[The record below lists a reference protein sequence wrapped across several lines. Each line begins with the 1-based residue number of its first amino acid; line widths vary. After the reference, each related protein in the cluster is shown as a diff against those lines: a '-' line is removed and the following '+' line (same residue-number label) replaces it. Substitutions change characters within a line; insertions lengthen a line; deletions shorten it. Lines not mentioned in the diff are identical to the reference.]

1 MERFFKIIIRNI
13 CIIIFIYTINGA
25 SFANNVFIPF
35 EKSEEKFN
43 IGLTEK
49 DEIIFKNIK
58 KDLKNKKFSD
68 AFVKTSKIDDNT
80 NRDLIQT
87 IIMAEGFKEI
97 NVLSYKNFTNL
108 IIFNTSNSYLPF
120 FDKFHSKIERYYIN
134 NSNAK
139 YEDVKE
145 YFNKFKP
152 KNVNTYIKLLK
163 QEDDFTFENYTGE
176 ELEERKNKINKK
188 IIDVWFNEE
197 FSNEANI
204 LFYNKYKFI
213 IKEENLIKKMELLS
227 FDSNKDKLKNLL
239 NILKNNDYKALF
251 NAIIELDSNPKHIS
265 NVIKK
270 VPKRLRE
277 NEALAF
283 AKAKYYRKNKKD
295 KEVLKILYSMKDTI
309 SQYPTK
315 WWLYR
320 HIYIRNLIRDKE
332 YKKAYYIAAN
342 HGKLNR
348 VDTYDAEWLSGWIV
362 LVFLNK
368 PQIALEHFNYIFNN
382 SSYPVSLSKASYWL
396 GRTYQKLD
404 NKKQMMYWYKKSA
417 EFSLTFYGQM
427 SSNVLSSLKNN
438 EDYDIKIPE
447 MPKISNANIA
457 ENNKII
463 RFAHFYYKYLGENER
478 AFDLFKKAINNAN
491 SDDEVIYTINLV
503 STFDNY
509 NFLISLAKI
518 ANYKKV
524 YFVDYLFPVIK
535 LVSLKNIN
543 ISFIHGIIKQE
554 SNFRFNAMSP
564 VGATGFMQIMPDT
577 AKHLCNDLK
586 ISYNQYKLKHDI
598 QYNLRLGSYYIDK
611 LLKAFNG
618 SKVLAIA
625 SYNAGQG
632 NVGKWIKAYG
642 DPRKY
647 EDIND
652 VINWIECIPF
662 GETRN
667 YVKRVLENIIVYDT
681 ILQEYYPHI
690 ES

>member
-163 QEDDFTFENYTGE
+163 QEDDFIFENYTGE